1 MSRSKYPKKD
11 GAVFSQTVEYA
22 LRAVVFLADRD
33 SPGTTQEIAEV
44 TKVPPA
50 YLAKVLASL
59 GKAGLVQ
66 SRRGPGGGCVLTK
79 PPGDLTVWEVVDA
92 VEPLQRI
99 RTCPLGLDAHRSR
112 LCPLHKKMDDA
123 LAQVERAFRD
133 TTIGEL
139 LATPTTSRP
148 LCPFP
153 HVP

>member
-1 MSRSKYPKKD
+1 MI
-11 GAVFSQTVEYA
+11 SQTVEYA

-33 SPGTTQEIAEV
+33 APGTTQEIAEA

-50 YLAKVLASL
+50 YLAKVLQAL
-59 GKAGLVQ
+59 GRAGLIGA
-66 SRRGPGGGCVLTK
+66 RRGPGGGNVLLK
-79 PPGDLTVWEVVDA
+79 APAELSVWEVVDA

-99 RTCPLGLDAHRSR
+99 RTCPLGLDTHRLR
-112 LCPLHKKMDDA
+112 LCPLHKKLDEA
-123 LAQVERAFRD
+123 LAAVEHAFRE

-153 HVP
+153 NRA